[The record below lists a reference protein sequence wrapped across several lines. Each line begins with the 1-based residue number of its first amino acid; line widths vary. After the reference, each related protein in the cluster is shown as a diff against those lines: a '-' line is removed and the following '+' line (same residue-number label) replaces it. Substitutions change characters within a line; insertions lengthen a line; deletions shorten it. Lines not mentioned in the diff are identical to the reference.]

1 LGRPVCV
8 INCTNESGFGLYSF
22 HPGTCGLVMC
32 DGSAR
37 MVSEN
42 LSFTVF
48 CRLVTYTGLVP
59 VGDNF

>member
-1 LGRPVCV
+1 M

-22 HPGTCGLVMC
+22 HPASCGLLMC
-32 DGSAR
+32 DGSAH

-48 CRLVTYTGLVP
+48 CRLLTYNGRQPVTDGA
-59 VGDNF
+59 F